1 MSRPAFSADKS
12 LTLQGQ
18 FDAAVAFIGK
28 QAGDLEAADA
38 LLGEQGNKL
47 TALEARVSELTAA
60 NADLNGK
67 LTAAEA
73 AKVSAVAER
82 DAAVRD
88 AASFDAR
95 VEAKAREIF
104 ASMGGPALPL
114 AADGKGSTSDEQAA
128 IAASLEKETDPAK
141 RYVLAKKLGDLRAK
155 ASK

>member
-18 FDAAVAFIGK
+18 FDAAVAFIAK

-38 LLGEQGNKL
+38 LLGEQGNKI

-88 AASFDAR
+88 AKTFDAN
-95 VEAKAREIF
+95 VEAKARELF

-114 AADGKGSTSDEQAA
+114 APDAKGDSADERAA
-128 IAASLEKETDPAK
+128 LLASLEKETDPAK
-141 RYVLAKKLGDLRAK
+141 RYAIGKKLGELRAK